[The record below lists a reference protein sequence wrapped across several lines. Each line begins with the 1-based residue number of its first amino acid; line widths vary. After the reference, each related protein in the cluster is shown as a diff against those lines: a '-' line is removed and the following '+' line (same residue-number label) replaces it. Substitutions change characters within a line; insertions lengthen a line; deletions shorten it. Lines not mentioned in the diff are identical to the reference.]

1 MIQVVPEDFGI
12 RLRTLREL
20 RGLSTREL
28 SRELEGVI
36 SQSGISRME
45 NGAKQPT
52 VSDLVALSW
61 VFGVNLNEL
70 TDEIPLSKR
79 AQWAARS
86 SKEIDISEIK
96 SDLMPYLELRNTLD
110 EVLDA

>member
-1 MIQVVPEDFGI
+1 MVPEDFGT

-61 VFGVNLNEL
+61 VFGVSLNEL
-70 TDEIPLSKR
+70 TDVIPLSKR
-79 AQWAARS
+79 AQWGCAFFKKCRH
-86 SKEIDISEIK
+86 
-96 SDLMPYLELRNTLD
+96 L
-110 EVLDA
+110 